1 MRPRTVIAVVGFVA
15 ILGGLVVFGLTVW
28 SSGGTLD
35 ETWVSDTPRDTDIN
49 HHAVGVGPDGDV
61 IVAPVAEAR
70 GSTDQITNTSC
81 VFARLRPTDGAVL
94 WRNGIPPDDCFV
106 HALTEPAISD
116 LDGDGTPE
124 VVGISSIENALV
136 TYDAEDG
143 SERWRVPLETYGFG
157 RPTIENLTSAPG
169 PEILASDV
177 AGNVVA
183 TRANGS
189 VLWRFELNRT
199 GWTERTIREAPI
211 VDDVDGDSQQ
221 EVLLGSDSG
230 PVVLSATGDIEWF
243 RNGTATYLTATDAD
257 GDDALEVFTAGT
269 LSITSYDGESGA
281 GEWNRSITNGRIRE
295 AADADGD
302 GTVELFVGKVGGDV
316 LALDAATGD
325 TEWSTSIA
333 SGDSTIVSPPVLG
346 DVDGDDTSEVIAVS
360 EDGRVAVLDADGGS
374 VLARYE
380 RNVPILTFATTADID
395 DDGREEILVR
405 YGDGRV
411 VALDY
416 AS

>member
-49 HHAVGVGPDGDV
+49 HHAGGVGPDGDV

-106 HALTEPAISD
+106 HALTEPAIAD

-243 RNGTATYLTATDAD
+243 RNGTATYLTAADAD

-269 LSITSYDGESGA
+269 LSITSY
-281 GEWNRSITNGRIRE
+281 
-295 AADADGD
+295 D